1 VLKGLKELRVS
12 IQVLLVHLDHKGQR
26 ELKEHHFHQRQ
37 LVLRDHQELRELFKV
52 LRELLALL
60 VFKVIKGLWGHK
72 GLKDLQVE
80 LDPRVLKV
88 LKDFREQQDPKDL
101 LQIKDIREML
111 HH

>member
-12 IQVLLVHLDHKGQR
+12 IQVLLVHVDHKGQR

-37 LVLRDHQELRELFKV
+37 PDLRDHQELRELFKV
-52 LRELLALL
+52 PRELLELL
-60 VFKVIKGLWGHK
+60 VFKVLKGLWDHK
-72 GLKDLQVE
+72 GLKDLLVE

-88 LKDFREQQDPKDL
+88 PKVLKEPKDPQDL

>member
-37 LVLRDHQELRELFKV
+37 LVLRELKDLLVRCQV

-60 VFKVIKGLWGHK
+60 VFKVLKGLWGHK
-72 GLKDLQVE
+72 GLKDLLVE

-88 LKDFREQQDPKDL
+88 VKDQQEPKDPKDL
-101 LQIKDIREML
+101 LQIKDIKEML